1 MDLQFSNQ
9 AALTLKFSS
18 HPNRSLHLVRTVPV
32 RPPTSATSAR
42 LSGTVF
48 RNCVIPCDVAWQCH
62 MSWPPT
68 CFQLHAFCP
77 TATSV
82 GHRIDGFPSDPC
94 LHCSWKLFSAGA
106 IFYIFFSLCLC
117 ISVQILTKPSWLYFL
132 HNWGCPCRSSRVETH
147 PL

>member
-32 RPPTSATSAR
+32 RPPTSATSAP

-68 CFQLHAFCP
+68 CLQLHVFCP

-94 LHCSWKLFSAGA
+94 LHCSWKLFSASATFFLMPVHQCPNFNTTFMA
-106 IFYIFFSLCLC
+106 IFFA
-117 ISVQILTKPSWLYFL
+117 
-132 HNWGCPCRSSRVETH
+132 
-147 PL
+147 